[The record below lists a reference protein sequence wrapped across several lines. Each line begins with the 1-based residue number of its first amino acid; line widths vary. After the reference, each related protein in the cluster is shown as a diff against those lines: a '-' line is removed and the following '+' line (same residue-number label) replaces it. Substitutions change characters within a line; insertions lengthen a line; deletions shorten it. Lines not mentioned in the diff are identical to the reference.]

1 MYFRAIEMDHD
12 DQNTMIHSEGAV
24 GAPPPPPPPSTTKH
38 NKQNNKQHV
47 RKHFS
52 TTLSFH
58 RVLSSIT

>member
-12 DQNTMIHSEGAV
+12 DQNTIRSE
-24 GAPPPPPPPSTTKH
+24 GAPPPPPPPPSTKH